1 MCISGFMLMVLGMLR
16 DLHQAFLSLRFVI
29 DYSSKAEEDPFLA
42 LKHTSN
48 DLNLFYHG
56 LRSWRGFAD
65 IYR

>member
-1 MCISGFMLMVLGMLR
+1 MCISDFMLMVLGMLR

-48 DLNLFYHG
+48 DLNLYHG
-56 LRSWRGFAD
+56 LRSPGVIAERL
-65 IYR
+65 R